1 MTAKTFNLDSYTR
14 LLSEEHPRLPHTS
27 EENDRLIRRVRA
39 IQDKECPSPEEL
51 ELADVMLALIEAFED
66 AHYSTQKASPDA
78 ILRELMRA
86 RGLKPKDL
94 YVVFGSKGTTSEVL
108 RGKRAISRN
117 AAKALAELFHVSA
130 SLFL

>member
-1 MTAKTFNLDSYTR
+1 MTVKAFDLGSYSH
-14 LLSEEHPRLPHTS
+14 LLSEEHPRMPHTA
-27 EENDRLIRRVRA
+27 EENDRLIAKVQA

-51 ELADVMLALIEAFED
+51 ELAEVMLALIEAFED
-66 AHYSTQKASPDA
+66 AHYSTRKATPDA
-78 ILRELMRA
+78 VLRELMRA